1 MGQSWTLNLLD
12 LPKDE
17 WNLIVE
23 FHYYLP
29 HFFTHQSLSYAMA
42 GHVQG
47 MEWKGSDEERMPIEK
62 DLDYCRRWSE
72 KNGRPLNMGEY
83 GVTNT
88 ADEKSRAL
96 YIGFMKNAAESR
108 GFSSHLWGYR
118 EPFMIKDEDTGE
130 CTVSILCLQ
139 TSHNTTETDYEW
151 VVVGLDL

>member
-1 MGQSWTLNLLD
+1 
-12 LPKDE
+12 
-17 WNLIVE
+17 
-23 FHYYLP
+23 
-29 HFFTHQSLSYAMA
+29 
-42 GHVQG
+42 
-47 MEWKGSDEERMPIEK
+47 MEWKGTDEERMPIEK
-62 DLDYCRRWSE
+62 DHDYCRRWSE

-96 YIGFMKNAAESR
+96 YICFMKNAAESR

-139 TSHNTTETDYEW
+139 TSHNTTETDYNPL
-151 VVVGLDL
+151 VVGLDL